1 MIQEEDLKKLCDYAK
16 ELNGGEA
23 LNLDVIEDIANAL
36 SIASGETII
45 PELMLIPVD
54 IVKSYKDYADY
65 VEVQLK
71 ENNYPVVFEEW
82 YSWMDDEE

>member
-1 MIQEEDLKKLCDYAK
+1 
-16 ELNGGEA
+16 
-23 LNLDVIEDIANAL
+23 
-36 SIASGETII
+36 
-45 PELMLIPVD
+45 MLIPVD